1 MINDEFLVKIEAI
14 IEYLEKNGGYSYK
27 LYNHI
32 CPTFNNEPDSNI
44 VEYAKDIRNYWK
56 DLTYNENLETYIKME
71 ICKIII
77 DNLKLFSL
85 DDSKL
90 ILLKEYCKSK
100 INEPISPTPNELL
113 MKFVHEAL
121 IDLLFAKT
129 LYDFRNIE

>member
-1 MINDEFLVKIEAI
+1 
-14 IEYLEKNGGYSYK
+14 
-27 LYNHI
+27 
-32 CPTFNNEPDSNI
+32 
-44 VEYAKDIRNYWK
+44 
-56 DLTYNENLETYIKME
+56 ME

-100 INEPISPTPNELL
+100 INEPISPTSNELL